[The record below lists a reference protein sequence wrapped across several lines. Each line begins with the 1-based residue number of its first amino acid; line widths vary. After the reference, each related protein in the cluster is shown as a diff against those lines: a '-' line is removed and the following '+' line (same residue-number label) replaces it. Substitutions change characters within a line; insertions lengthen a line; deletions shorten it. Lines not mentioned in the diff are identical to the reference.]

1 MGKIAEQGIENP
13 VNIAAGVD
21 NGTLNR
27 IAVATSFPK
36 FEGCIDCDSFD
47 FANAF
52 PSRQDDLLT
61 QHLRDAARLLEI
73 QLLDHI
79 VLADGSY
86 YSYSDEGTL

>member
-1 MGKIAEQGIENP
+1 MNNEFLQTEEAI
-13 VNIAAGVD
+13 
-21 NGTLNR
+21 
-27 IAVATSFPK
+27 VAMLKTVY
-36 FEGCIDCDSFD
+36 D
-47 FANAF
+47 
-52 PSRQDDLLT
+52 RQDDLLT

>member
-1 MGKIAEQGIENP
+1 MPLRQASSSVITPLRAIH
-13 VNIAAGVD
+13 
-21 NGTLNR
+21 T
-27 IAVATSFPK
+27 
-36 FEGCIDCDSFD
+36 
-47 FANAF
+47 